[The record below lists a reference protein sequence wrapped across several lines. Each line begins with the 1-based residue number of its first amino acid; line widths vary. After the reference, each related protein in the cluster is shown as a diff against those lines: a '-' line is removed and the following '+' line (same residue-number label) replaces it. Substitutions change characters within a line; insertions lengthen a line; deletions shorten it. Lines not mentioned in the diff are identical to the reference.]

1 MGFYSFSHLHSP
13 LLKTR
18 SVSPRTISSSIVFV
32 YSYRY
37 TQPLTQIPMPNHVGT
52 FEPRLQPLMVSTQ
65 SWWSYGKIGDCEQS
79 VILIKPY
86 GFSVVVARV
95 VGGCGTHGLIVA
107 GDPFKNVGWLRSPQV
122 CVCSK
127 LEPQAFKGTYPLLVM
142 SSLLGNH
149 FMALIMRFSQGDVC
163 LCLNQVVSITFFYHC
178 YTQTTP

>member
-1 MGFYSFSHLHSP
+1 MVFYSLSHLHSP
-13 LLKTR
+13 LLKTW
-18 SVSPRTISSSIVFV
+18 SVSPRTISSSIVFF

-37 TQPLTQIPMPNHVGT
+37 TRPLAQIPMPNHVGT

-86 GFSVVVARV
+86 GFSVMVARV
-95 VGGCGTHGLIVA
+95 VGGCGTHGLIAA
-107 GDPFKNVGWLRSPQV
+107 GDPFKMWVGRSPQV

-127 LEPQAFKGTYPLLVM
+127 LEPQAFKDTYPLLVM
-142 SSLLGNH
+142 SSVLGNH
-149 FMALIMRFSQGDVC
+149 FMALIMHFSQGDVC
-163 LCLNQVVSITFFYHC
+163 LCLKQVVSITFFYLC

>member
-1 MGFYSFSHLHSP
+1 M
-13 LLKTR
+13 
-18 SVSPRTISSSIVFV
+18 
-32 YSYRY
+32 
-37 TQPLTQIPMPNHVGT
+37 
-52 FEPRLQPLMVSTQ
+52 
-65 SWWSYGKIGDCEQS
+65 
-79 VILIKPY
+79 
-86 GFSVVVARV
+86 VARV

-107 GDPFKNVGWLRSPQV
+107 GDPFKNVGWLRSSQV

-163 LCLNQVVSITFFYHC
+163 LCLNQVVSITFFYLC